1 MLPTDVNKTKALL
14 EAKLFLNYIQTQ
26 SANSESIEKY
36 LKAIEKLQLTLTEQ
50 ENSILNFAF
59 QNPKSI
65 AFIDCGLSLFN
76 PKSNLKKRLIV
87 ATSIVESSP
96 QSLNSFLNSEKLNF
110 PIVQMFLLGI
120 QTVFTMVIAFLLF
133 KLKGWK

>member
-1 MLPTDVNKTKALL
+1 MWPTDVNKTKALL
-14 EAKLFLNYIQTQ
+14 EAKLFLNYIQKQ
-26 SANSESIEKY
+26 SANNDSIEKY

-50 ENSILNFAF
+50 ENSILHFAF

-76 PKSNLKKRLIV
+76 PQSQLKKRLIV

-96 QSLNSFLNSEKLNF
+96 QSFHSFLNSEKLNV
-110 PIVQMFLLGI
+110 PIIQLFLLGI
-120 QTVFTMVIAFLLF
+120 QTVFTIIIAYLLF
-133 KLKGWK
+133 KFKGWK

>member
-1 MLPTDVNKTKALL
+1 MLPTDVNKTNATR
-14 EAKLFLNYIQTQ
+14 EAKLFLNYIQAQ
-26 SANSESIEKY
+26 SVNVESIEKY

-50 ENSILNFAF
+50 ENTILNFAF

-76 PKSNLKKRLIV
+76 PQSNLKKRLIV
-87 ATSIVESSP
+87 ATSIMESSP
-96 QSLNSFLNSEKLNF
+96 QSFNSFLNSKKLNF
-110 PIVQMFLLGI
+110 PIVRLFLLGI
-120 QTVFTMVIAFLLF
+120 QTVFTTVIAFLLF

>member
-1 MLPTDVNKTKALL
+1 MLPTDVNKTKASL

-36 LKAIEKLQLTLTEQ
+36 LKAIEKLQLTLNEQ
-50 ENSILNFAF
+50 ENVILNFAF

-65 AFIDCGLSLFN
+65 RFIDCGLSLFN
-76 PKSNLKKRLIV
+76 PQSHLKKRLIV

-96 QSLNSFLNSEKLNF
+96 QSFHSFLNSEKLNF
-110 PIVQMFLLGI
+110 PIVRMFLLGI